1 MRSLPISLLT
11 PRHAPFLFRRFVGG
25 FVRICLNRMYSVHQ
39 RSFDEVVGDSPRRP
53 KVTLAN
59 LRKMYMTKQ
68 KLAVMTAYDYPSGTF
83 ADRAGSDIVLVGDS
97 LGMVCLGYE
106 STNQVTLSVFSP
118 TVILIG
124 HRI

>member
-1 MRSLPISLLT
+1 MRVREI
-11 PRHAPFLFRRFVGG
+11 RPFLK
-25 FVRICLNRMYSVHQ
+25 FVRRYSVHP
-39 RSFDEVVGDSPRRP
+39 RTFDEASPSPKRA

-59 LRKMYMTKQ
+59 LRKMYMMGQ

-106 STNQVTLSVFSP
+106 STNLVTLAVWSVMAR
-118 TVILIG
+118 G
-124 HRI
+124 

>member
-1 MRSLPISLLT
+1 MPQIRRLPRIFHLCSFQSKPLT
-11 PRHAPFLFRRFVGG
+11 LIPKRQ
-25 FVRICLNRMYSVHQ
+25 YSIHP
-39 RSFDEVVGDSPRRP
+39 RSFDESVPGVNRS

-59 LRKMYMTKQ
+59 LRKMYMTNQ

-106 STNQVTLSVFSP
+106 STNQVTLSVPSRARGSEAD
-118 TVILIG
+118 T
-124 HRI
+124 RT